1 MHVDDIHKTAFRTH
15 HGHFEFLVMAFGLT
29 NAPSTFQALMN
40 EVLGP
45 FLRQFVLV
53 FFDDILIYSRT
64 WVEHLSHIRR
74 VLALLREHSLFLKKS
89 KCYFA
94 EHSVVYPDHIISS
107 MGVSMDPS
115 KVDAVQAWPQ
125 PRSVKALRG
134 FLGLTGYYRRF
145 INNYGTIA
153 APLTALLKREA
164 FLWSPAAT
172 EAFLALKAALT
183 SGPTLQLPD
192 FAVPFIVN
200 CDASGSGMC
209 STKAPAR
216 SPTSAAP
223 WRRIMRSWP
232 PTNAN

>member
-1 MHVDDIHKTAFRTH
+1 MHPEDIHKTAFCTH

-94 EHSVVYPDHIISS
+94 EHSVVYPGHIISS

-153 APLTALLKREA
+153 PPLTALLKREA

-172 EAFLALKAALT
+172 EA
-183 SGPTLQLPD
+183 
-192 FAVPFIVN
+192 
-200 CDASGSGMC
+200 
-209 STKAPAR
+209 
-216 SPTSAAP
+216 
-223 WRRIMRSWP
+223 
-232 PTNAN
+232 